1 MTKFLFLYTL
11 FYRVILKGELKIENN
26 QTTRTM
32 AMEDLHLIRQVLD
45 QTATS
50 FQTLAP
56 VFWRMGLVWLLYG
69 VLAFFVNTSDFIG
82 YYFPPLALPLSLY
95 GLLTWA
101 KVALVVYLLVQ
112 CVLWQRRKGGFAAL
126 SGQLLGIWQLFLV
139 LYLLLF
145 GVVEAGLRF
154 VPNLG
159 MEMGVFD
166 IMTVCMAFQWF
177 LPVIFPG
184 MPLIITGILLRER
197 GLWWLGVGM
206 AVLGGLLSLGGI
218 LMTGYPQPASRQVLL
233 SIGALGLLQ
242 YFFQPAAL
250 LSGPKKF
257 RTLQDLTGATA
268 GNLGKQ
274 LEQLEEEGYLDSKKE
289 FVGRRPNTTYR
300 LLPYGREQFTQYV
313 ALLESLLAQAEEE
326 KPEA

>member
-1 MTKFLFLYTL
+1 M
-11 FYRVILKGELKIENN
+11 ENN

-56 VFWRMGLVWLLYG
+56 VFWRMGLVW
-69 VLAFFVNTSDFIG
+69 
-82 YYFPPLALPLSLY
+82 
-95 GLLTWA
+95 
-101 KVALVVYLLVQ
+101 LVQ

-206 AVLGGLLSLGGI
+206 AVLGGILSLGGI
-218 LMTGYPQPASRQVLL
+218 LLTGYPQPASRQVLL
-233 SIGALGLLQ
+233 SIGALGRLQ

-250 LSGPKKF
+250 LLLARRLK
-257 RTLQDLTGATA
+257 
-268 GNLGKQ
+268 
-274 LEQLEEEGYLDSKKE
+274 
-289 FVGRRPNTTYR
+289 RRPE
-300 LLPYGREQFTQYV
+300 G
-313 ALLESLLAQAEEE
+313 A
-326 KPEA
+326 

>member
-1 MTKFLFLYTL
+1 M
-11 FYRVILKGELKIENN
+11 ENN

-50 FQTLAP
+50 FQTLGACLLADGAGVAALWGSGVFCKHLGFYRLLFSSSCAAP
-56 VFWRMGLVWLLYG
+56 QLVWAPHLG
-69 VLAFFVNTSDFIG
+69 
-82 YYFPPLALPLSLY
+82 
-95 GLLTWA
+95 
-101 KVALVVYLLVQ
+101 KVVLVVYLLVQ

-206 AVLGGLLSLGGI
+206 AVLGGILSLGGI
-218 LMTGYPQPASRQVLL
+218 LLTGYPQPASRQVLL

-250 LSGPKKF
+250 LLLARRLK
-257 RTLQDLTGATA
+257 
-268 GNLGKQ
+268 
-274 LEQLEEEGYLDSKKE
+274 
-289 FVGRRPNTTYR
+289 RRPE
-300 LLPYGREQFTQYV
+300 G
-313 ALLESLLAQAEEE
+313 A
-326 KPEA
+326 

>member
-1 MTKFLFLYTL
+1 M
-11 FYRVILKGELKIENN
+11 ENN

-184 MPLIITGILLRER
+184 MPLIITGIPVSYTHLTLPTNRE
-197 GLWWLGVGM
+197 V
-206 AVLGGLLSLGGI
+206 
-218 LMTGYPQPASRQVLL
+218 
-233 SIGALGLLQ
+233 
-242 YFFQPAAL
+242 
-250 LSGPKKF
+250 
-257 RTLQDLTGATA
+257 
-268 GNLGKQ
+268 
-274 LEQLEEEGYLDSKKE
+274 
-289 FVGRRPNTTYR
+289 
-300 LLPYGREQFTQYV
+300 
-313 ALLESLLAQAEEE
+313 
-326 KPEA
+326 

>member
-1 MTKFLFLYTL
+1 MGGILETAMLICFGCSWPINLVKNYKCRSAKGMSLPFILLLMVGYIAGISAKF
-11 FYRVILKGELKIENN
+11 IL
-26 QTTRTM
+26 
-32 AMEDLHLIRQVLD
+32 
-45 QTATS
+45 
-50 FQTLAP
+50 
-56 VFWRMGLVWLLYG
+56 G
-69 VLAFFVNTSDFIG
+69 VNVHNAYV
-82 YYFPPLALPLSLY
+82 
-95 GLLTWA
+95 
-101 KVALVVYLLVQ
+101 LVVYLLVQ

-206 AVLGGLLSLGGI
+206 AVLGGILSLGGI
-218 LMTGYPQPASRQVLL
+218 LLTGYPQPASRQVLL

-250 LSGPKKF
+250 LLLARRLK
-257 RTLQDLTGATA
+257 
-268 GNLGKQ
+268 
-274 LEQLEEEGYLDSKKE
+274 
-289 FVGRRPNTTYR
+289 RRPE
-300 LLPYGREQFTQYV
+300 G
-313 ALLESLLAQAEEE
+313 A
-326 KPEA
+326 

>member
-1 MTKFLFLYTL
+1 M
-11 FYRVILKGELKIENN
+11 
-26 QTTRTM
+26 
-32 AMEDLHLIRQVLD
+32 
-45 QTATS
+45 
-50 FQTLAP
+50 
-56 VFWRMGLVWLLYG
+56 
-69 VLAFFVNTSDFIG
+69 
-82 YYFPPLALPLSLY
+82 
-95 GLLTWA
+95 
-101 KVALVVYLLVQ
+101 VYLLVQ

-206 AVLGGLLSLGGI
+206 AVLGGILSLGGI
-218 LMTGYPQPASRQVLL
+218 LLTGYPQPASRQVLL
-233 SIGALGLLQ
+233 SIGALGCCSIS
-242 YFFQPAAL
+242 PARGAA
-250 LSGPKKF
+250 SAGPPSE
-257 RTLQDLTGATA
+257 AAA
-268 GNLGKQ
+268 GGGLRPWNC
-274 LEQLEEEGYLDSKKE
+274 
-289 FVGRRPNTTYR
+289 RRF
-300 LLPYGREQFTQYV
+300 LLPCNPVCGCR
-313 ALLESLLAQAEEE
+313 
-326 KPEA
+326 

>member
-1 MTKFLFLYTL
+1 M
-11 FYRVILKGELKIENN
+11 ENN

-69 VLAFFVNTSDFIG
+69 VLAFFVNTLDIIG

-126 SGQLLGIWQLFLV
+126 SGQLFLV

-197 GLWWLGVGM
+197 GLWWLG
-206 AVLGGLLSLGGI
+206 GI
-218 LMTGYPQPASRQVLL
+218 LLTGYPQPASRQVLL

-250 LSGPKKF
+250 LLLARRLK
-257 RTLQDLTGATA
+257 
-268 GNLGKQ
+268 
-274 LEQLEEEGYLDSKKE
+274 
-289 FVGRRPNTTYR
+289 RRPE
-300 LLPYGREQFTQYV
+300 G
-313 ALLESLLAQAEEE
+313 A
-326 KPEA
+326 

>member
-1 MTKFLFLYTL
+1 M
-11 FYRVILKGELKIENN
+11 ENN

-32 AMEDLHLIRQVLD
+32 AMEDLHLIRQVLA

-50 FQTLAP
+50 FQTLSP

-69 VLAFFVNTSDFIG
+69 VLAFFVNTLDIIG

-177 LPVIFPG
+177 LPVIF
-184 MPLIITGILLRER
+184 R
-197 GLWWLGVGM
+197 GC
-206 AVLGGLLSLGGI
+206 
-218 LMTGYPQPASRQVLL
+218 P
-233 SIGALGLLQ
+233 
-242 YFFQPAAL
+242 
-250 LSGPKKF
+250 
-257 RTLQDLTGATA
+257 
-268 GNLGKQ
+268 
-274 LEQLEEEGYLDSKKE
+274 
-289 FVGRRPNTTYR
+289 
-300 LLPYGREQFTQYV
+300 
-313 ALLESLLAQAEEE
+313 
-326 KPEA
+326 

>member
-1 MTKFLFLYTL
+1 M
-11 FYRVILKGELKIENN
+11 ENN

-101 KVALVVYLLVQ
+101 KVVLVVYLLVQ

-197 GLWWLGVGM
+197 GLL
-206 AVLGGLLSLGGI
+206 
-218 LMTGYPQPASRQVLL
+218 TGYPQPASRQVLL

-250 LSGPKKF
+250 LLLARRLK
-257 RTLQDLTGATA
+257 
-268 GNLGKQ
+268 
-274 LEQLEEEGYLDSKKE
+274 
-289 FVGRRPNTTYR
+289 RRPE
-300 LLPYGREQFTQYV
+300 G
-313 ALLESLLAQAEEE
+313 A
-326 KPEA
+326 

>member
-1 MTKFLFLYTL
+1 M
-11 FYRVILKGELKIENN
+11 ENN

-69 VLAFFVNTSDFIG
+69 VLAFFVNTLDIIG
-82 YYFPPLALPLSLY
+82 YYFPPLALPLILY

-206 AVLGGLLSLGGI
+206 AVLGGILSLGGI
-218 LMTGYPQPASRQVLL
+218 LLTGYPQPAL

-250 LSGPKKF
+250 LLLARRLK
-257 RTLQDLTGATA
+257 
-268 GNLGKQ
+268 
-274 LEQLEEEGYLDSKKE
+274 
-289 FVGRRPNTTYR
+289 RRPE
-300 LLPYGREQFTQYV
+300 G
-313 ALLESLLAQAEEE
+313 A
-326 KPEA
+326 

>member
-1 MTKFLFLYTL
+1 M
-11 FYRVILKGELKIENN
+11 ENN

-69 VLAFFVNTSDFIG
+69 VLAFFVNTLDIIG
-82 YYFPPLALPLSLY
+82 YYFPPLALPLCLY

-206 AVLGGLLSLGGI
+206 AVLGGILSLGGI
-218 LMTGYPQPASRQVLL
+218 LLTGYPQPASRQVLL

-250 LSGPKKF
+250 LLLARRLK
-257 RTLQDLTGATA
+257 
-268 GNLGKQ
+268 
-274 LEQLEEEGYLDSKKE
+274 
-289 FVGRRPNTTYR
+289 RRPE
-300 LLPYGREQFTQYV
+300 G
-313 ALLESLLAQAEEE
+313 A
-326 KPEA
+326 